1 MAELVGVK
9 DNFQVT
15 IPLHVR
21 SAASIRAGDYLEV
34 SAVAEGI
41 LLRPQRQVTPAQS
54 VRSILAFLKE
64 SHGPDRTQA
73 QIDAELAAQRDQW

>member
-1 MAELVGVK
+1 MSSSFELEFTTFRLSHPMAELVGVK

-41 LLRPQRQVTPAQS
+41 
-54 VRSILAFLKE
+54 
-64 SHGPDRTQA
+64 
-73 QIDAELAAQRDQW
+73 